1 MKTAI
6 VIGATGLVG
15 KQLVSQLIEH
25 PEFSTVVVLVRRST
39 GIVDPKLQ
47 EVFVSF
53 DELICSKQEIKG
65 DVLFSCM
72 GTTMKQAKTKENQ
85 YKVDYTYQ
93 FKTAELA
100 VSNGVKTY
108 VLVSSAGADP
118 KSRTFYTRIKGELEE
133 AVNQLPFDKI
143 RILRPSFLMGNRTEF
158 RLGEIIGTSVMNF
171 FAAIIPPLKKWR
183 GIEDKEVARAMIA
196 SALDSSTEKVIV
208 TELDEIFNLYPLLK
222 PSE

>member
-15 KQLVSQLIEH
+15 TQLVNQLIEH
-25 PEFSTVVVLVRRST
+25 PKFSKIIVLVRRST
-39 GIVDPKLQ
+39 GIANPKLQ

-53 DELICSKQEIKG
+53 DELTCSKQEIKG

-72 GTTMKQAKTKENQ
+72 GTTMKQAKTKESQ

-93 FKTAELA
+93 FETAQLA
-100 VSNGVKTY
+100 ANNGVKTY
-108 VLVSSAGADP
+108 VLVSSAGANP
-118 KSRTFYTRIKGELEE
+118 KSNTFYTRIKGELEE

-158 RLGEIIGTSVMNF
+158 RLGEIIGTSVINF
-171 FAAIIPPLKKWR
+171 FAALIPPLKKWR
-183 GIEDKEVARAMIA
+183 GIKDTEVARAMIS
-196 SALDSSTEKVIV
+196 SALDANQKKVIV
-208 TELDEIFNLYPLLK
+208 TELDEIFK
-222 PSE
+222 I

>member
-15 KQLVSQLIEH
+15 KQLVNQLIEH
-25 PEFSTVVVLVRRST
+25 PEFSKIIVLVRRST
-39 GIVDPKLQ
+39 GIANPKLQ

-53 DELICSKQEIKG
+53 DELTCSKQEIKG

-72 GTTMKQAKTKENQ
+72 GTTMKQAKTKESQ

-93 FKTAELA
+93 FETAQLA
-100 VSNGVKTY
+100 ANNGVKTY
-108 VLVSSAGADP
+108 VLVSSAGANP
-118 KSRTFYTRIKGELEE
+118 KSNTFYTRIKGELEE

-158 RLGEIIGTSVMNF
+158 RLGEIIGTSVINF
-171 FAAIIPPLKKWR
+171 FAALIPPLKKWR
-183 GIEDKEVARAMIA
+183 GIKDTEVARAMIS
-196 SALDSSTEKVIV
+196 SALDANQKKVIV
-208 TELDEIFNLYPLLK
+208 TELDEIFK
-222 PSE
+222 I